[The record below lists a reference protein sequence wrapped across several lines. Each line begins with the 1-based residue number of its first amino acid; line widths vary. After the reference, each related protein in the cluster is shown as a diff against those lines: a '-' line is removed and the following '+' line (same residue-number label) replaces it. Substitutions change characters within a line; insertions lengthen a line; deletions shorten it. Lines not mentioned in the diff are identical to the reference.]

1 MITIILEIQPVVA
14 EDPCDP
20 NPCGIN
26 AECSQRRG
34 EASCRCIL
42 GYFGNPF
49 KECRPECLTNSE
61 CPNDKACINKKCQ
74 DPCPGLCGLNAQCL
88 VVNHVARCVCD
99 PGFVGDPFNRCQI
112 EATPKPAE
120 ITGMAECLSNS
131 ECPND
136 KACITKKCQD
146 PCPELCGL
154 NAHCLVVN
162 HVSRCVCNPGFVGD
176 PFSQCRTDTTPR
188 PEEMTGPCSPS
199 PCGINAECS
208 ERRGTGAAF
217 CRCILGYVGNPY
229 VACRA
234 ECVTSS
240 ECPDDE
246 ACQGQKCKSPCPGQC
261 GVHTTCR
268 VTNHLPIC
276 SCEPGYTGNPYTS
289 CNPLSTTS
297 GKVESFSSKCSLLF
311 IQLRH

>member
-99 PGFVGDPFNRCQI
+99 PGFVGDPF
-112 EATPKPAE
+112 
-120 ITGMAECLSNS
+120 
-131 ECPND
+131 
-136 KACITKKCQD
+136 
-146 PCPELCGL
+146 
-154 NAHCLVVN
+154 
-162 HVSRCVCNPGFVGD
+162 
-176 PFSQCRTDTTPR
+176 SQCRTDTTPR

-208 ERRGTGAAF
+208 ERRGTGAAS

-246 ACQGQKCKSPCPGQC
+246 ACQGQKCKSPCPGRC

-289 CNPLSTTS
+289 CNPLTTTS